1 MHNGSNGAYM
11 EVANVDHLYGINVWN
26 SDISFKYAIADST
39 ENALDIINRFKHR
52 QFHWKEDGRHQELGY
67 VSQELYA
74 INPALVLSV
83 PQKNG
88 TVIMQPRDDM
98 IIPYLSKSIQEE
110 DAKVEQLKSKI
121 ISLENRILMLENQNK
136 TA

>member
-1 MHNGSNGAYM
+1 MCGTLIL
-11 EVANVDHLYGINVWN
+11 V
-26 SDISFKYAIADST
+26 FKYAIADST

-83 PQKNG
+83 PQK
-88 TVIMQPRDDM
+88 TDSHYATKRRYDYP
-98 IIPYLSKSIQEE
+98 LFK
-110 DAKVEQLKSKI
+110 
-121 ISLENRILMLENQNK
+121 
-136 TA
+136 